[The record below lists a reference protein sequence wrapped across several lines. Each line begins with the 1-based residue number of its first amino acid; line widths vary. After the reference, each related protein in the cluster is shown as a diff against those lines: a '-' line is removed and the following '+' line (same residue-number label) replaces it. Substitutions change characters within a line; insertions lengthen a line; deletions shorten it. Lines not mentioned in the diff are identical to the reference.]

1 MSFLGS
7 TGRRRVSPQA
17 AHLARNPAYTGA
29 AFTFIQAEEGFAEM
43 LGLITIASSG
53 DDDSSCPVELA
64 SASRRKRIWLWFV
77 EWLTEPIS
85 FPGKWPVP
93 PSAGLEYNESDELNS
108 GADSA
113 IECDVA

>member
-1 MSFLGS
+1 
-7 TGRRRVSPQA
+7 
-17 AHLARNPAYTGA
+17 
-29 AFTFIQAEEGFAEM
+29 M
-43 LGLITIASSG
+43 LGLITIASSV
-53 DDDSSCPVELA
+53 DDDPDCPAELA
-64 SASRRKRIWLWFV
+64 GASRWKRIWLWVV
-77 EWLTEPIS
+77 EWLTEPIL